1 MHIPQ
6 KPVEWLVLLALNE
19 LSILFNVTKCQCQ
32 EHLICVLYPSNILKS
47 IPYPPC
53 DVPYSNGAFILSVFY
68 MGLSASTLYWSPCL
82 LAANPISKYHYI
94 FQLQT
99 NKRTRGD
106 SLTFLGSHGCGSM
119 VTCQLPPMSS
129 STAPRSS
136 AQSVSSGKLAVSSLT
151 LPELYISYTFKTSFT
166 DSPAH
171 GLTPHLT
178 PVSLISSIYFK
189 YPSGL
194 AGAILMAAQP
204 IASGSIL
211 NKCICY
217 LKQ

>member
-1 MHIPQ
+1 MFLFSLIQIKVNSTGDPLYWPAKISVLSNYAYPP

-19 LSILFNVTKCQCQ
+19 ISILFNVTKCQCQ

-53 DVPYSNGAFILSVFY
+53 DVPYSNGAFILNVFY
-68 MGLSASTLYWSPCL
+68 MGLSASTLYWPPCL

-151 LPELYISYTFKTSFT
+151 LPG
-166 DSPAH
+166 SPW
-171 GLTPHLT
+171 
-178 PVSLISSIYFK
+178 
-189 YPSGL
+189 
-194 AGAILMAAQP
+194 AIH
-204 IASGSIL
+204 
-211 NKCICY
+211 
-217 LKQ
+217 